1 MVTSNIVAHAQPCLF
16 KCFSHFA
23 GKSEELVALV
33 KASLSLECGFK
44 TGHREGIGGR
54 FRRALAR
61 HHRLVKASLSL
72 VCGFKTG
79 HPKGI
84 RGHFRR
90 ASVGH
95 RRGIRG
101 HPGASG
107 RFQVEHLQSKRR
119 ACDIR
124 RIIFF
129 TIQNIELTDVL
140 AARSAIFPSQ
150 KMFEKSRRS
159 ENIIIL
165 KGRTGACTIGCRD
178 THT

>member
-33 KASLSLECGFK
+33 KASLSLE
-44 TGHREGIGGR
+44 
-54 FRRALAR
+54 
-61 HHRLVKASLSL
+61 
-72 VCGFKTG
+72 CGFKTG

-150 KMFEKSRRS
+150 KMFEKCVD
-159 ENIIIL
+159 L
-165 KGRTGACTIGCRD
+165 KTL
-178 THT
+178 